1 MQDPNLNEE
10 YDCIYRLYK
19 ANVGICNGVGLFG
32 SLADLLLGGGDFK
45 GSSGVKANLLSNF
58 IRNYFA
64 RAFPEEDINML
75 TGSSVSQI
83 PLDAY
88 DKHSMYTECQYVLS
102 QAALAW
108 L

>member
-1 MQDPNLNEE
+1 
-10 YDCIYRLYK
+10 
-19 ANVGICNGVGLFG
+19 
-32 SLADLLLGGGDFK
+32 
-45 GSSGVKANLLSNF
+45 
-58 IRNYFA
+58 
-64 RAFPEEDINML
+64 ML

>member
-19 ANVGICNGVGLFG
+19 ANVGICNGVGLFR
-32 SLADLLLGGGDFK
+32 SLADLLLGGGGYFK

-88 DKHSMYTECQYVLS
+88 DKHSVYT
-102 QAALAW
+102 
-108 L
+108 